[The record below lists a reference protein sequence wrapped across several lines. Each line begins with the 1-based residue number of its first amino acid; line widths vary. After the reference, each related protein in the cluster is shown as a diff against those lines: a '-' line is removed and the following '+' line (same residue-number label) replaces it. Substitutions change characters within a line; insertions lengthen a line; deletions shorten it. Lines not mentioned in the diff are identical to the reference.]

1 MYVTFYLTRE
11 FYKNSK
17 KNHFFFNNKKK
28 TNCNNSNKTEPK
40 VFSDIRGQ

>member
-11 FYKNSK
+11 FYKN
-17 KNHFFFNNKKK
+17 NKKK
-28 TNCNNSNKTEPK
+28 TSFLTTKKPNYNNSNKTEPK